1 LKTLVLL
8 HGWGT
13 YGQVWRRQVEV
24 FGGGGEIVIG
34 GGGKGAQPLSPSPE
48 PPPPIPEREL
58 IEAGAG
64 NLEFPAPATKPLSVL
79 TPALPA
85 WDREWLV
92 NYLGNL
98 TLEDTAVV
106 GWSLGG
112 MLLLE
117 ALAEMAGPPAAL
129 VLVAVS
135 AVFCQHLG
143 HPLGQPPAAV
153 RALRRALVTDPRRV
167 LRDFA
172 LDCLAPG
179 EEVFQDEV
187 ATLFMPPETGADL
200 ARGLDYLLHQDL
212 RPLLPR
218 ISGPLTIIQGD
229 RDRIVPLNQ
238 AEFLHRHLPGAS
250 LVILPG
256 AGHLPFWTQ
265 AAAFNQILDDIIKK
279 SWGEGVRGCA
289 P

>member
-1 LKTLVLL
+1 MKTLVLL

-13 YGQVWRRQVEV
+13 DGHVWRQQVEV
-24 FGGGGEIVIG
+24 FGGKGMVG
-34 GGGKGAQPLSPSPE
+34 GGGQGPRAPAPSPQ
-48 PPPPIPEREL
+48 PPPPTPYGGPPK
-58 IEAGAG
+58 AKTGFPP
-64 NLEFPAPATKPLSVL
+64 FPAPLKVL
-79 TPALPA
+79 TPAIPA

-98 TLEDTAVV
+98 PLEHTAVA

-129 VLVAVS
+129 VLVAVP
-135 AVFCQHLG
+135 AVFCQRPD

-153 RALRRALVTDPRRV
+153 RAMRRAMVTDPRRV

-179 EEVFQDEV
+179 EEAFTDEV
-187 ATLFMPPETGADL
+187 ATLFMPPEAGADL
-200 ARGLDYLLHQDL
+200 ARGLDYLLRQDL

-265 AAAFNQILDDIIKK
+265 AAAFNGILSDII
-279 SWGEGVRGCA
+279 
-289 P
+289 